1 MGGFYSG
8 WLTRT
13 EQEANLVATAGH
25 AGKNGRALVGPHQ
38 GSFCRLP
45 PASGEDQGGL
55 EL

>member
-45 PASGEDQGGL
+45 TASGEDQGGL